1 MGRYFAVK
9 AACGQFHTSPH
20 GRYNWRHRSFCK
32 GKTVDFGYTEEQL
45 MIQDVARR
53 IAQERIAP
61 SAEHFD
67 RTGEFPLEN
76 IQLLGQNGLMGI
88 EVPEQYGGAGMD
100 PISYVL
106 AMIEVAAGDA
116 AHSTIMSVNNSLY
129 CTGLLKFATE
139 EQKQRYVRAIAD
151 GSQIG
156 AFALTEPQSGSDATA
171 MRCRAVRQADGS
183 FVING
188 KKSWITSGPVA
199 KYIVLFAM
207 TAPDKRA
214 RGVTAFV
221 IDTDR
226 DGFHRGKTEPKLGIR
241 ASATCE
247 IEFADYVAQPAEVIG
262 AEGEGFKIAMGVLD
276 AGRIGIA
283 SQAIGIARA
292 AYERTI
298 EYVKERKAFG
308 APIGSFQM
316 TQAKIA
322 DMKCKLDA
330 SLMLTLRAAWLKGQ
344 GSKFST
350 EASIAKLTASEAA
363 MWITHQAVQIHG
375 GMGYSKEMPLERYFR
390 DAKITEI
397 YEGTSEIQRLVIA
410 RGETGL
416 R

>member
-1 MGRYFAVK
+1 MDF
-9 AACGQFHTSPH
+9 
-20 GRYNWRHRSFCK
+20 SF
-32 GKTVDFGYTEEQL
+32 TEEQL

-61 SAEHFD
+61 SAEHHD

-76 IQLLGQNGLMGI
+76 IRLLGENGLMGI
-88 EVPEQYGGAGMD
+88 EVPEEYGGAGMD
-100 PISYVL
+100 PIAYVL
-106 AMIEVAAGDA
+106 AMVEIAAGDA
-116 AHSTIMSVNNSLY
+116 AHSTIVSVNNSLF
-129 CTGLLKFATE
+129 CAGILKNGNEA
-139 EQKQRYVRAIAD
+139 QKQKYVRAIAD
-151 GSQIG
+151 GSHIG

-171 MRCRAVRQADGS
+171 MRCRAVRQDDGS

-199 KYIVLFAM
+199 KYIVLFAV
-207 TAPDKRA
+207 TDPEQGS
-214 RGVTAFV
+214 RGITAFV
-221 IDTDR
+221 IDTDKP
-226 DGFHRGKTEPKLGIR
+226 GFHRGKTEPKLGIR

-247 IEFADYVAQPAEVIG
+247 IEFQDYVASADEVLG
-262 AEGEGFKIAMGVLD
+262 VPGEGFKIAMSVLD

-292 AYERTI
+292 AYQATLD
-298 EYVKERKAFG
+298 YVKERKAFG
-308 APIGSFQM
+308 SPIGAFQM

-330 SLMLTLRAAWLKGQ
+330 SLLLTLRAAWVKAQGQ
-344 GSKFST
+344 RFTT
-350 EASIAKLTASEAA
+350 EAAVAKLTASEAA

-410 RGETGL
+410 RNETGL

>member
-1 MGRYFAVK
+1 MMRYCDGEAG
-9 AACGQFHTSPH
+9 CGQSEPPAQ
-20 GRYNWRHRSFCK
+20 GRYNGRHRRMCK

-67 RTGEFPLEN
+67 RTGDFPLEN

-106 AMIEVAAGDA
+106 AMIEVAAADA

-139 EQKQRYVRAIAD
+139 EQKQRYLRAIAD
-151 GSQIG
+151 GSHIG

-207 TAPDKRA
+207 SAPDKGA

-226 DGFHRGKTEPKLGIR
+226 EGFHRGKTEPKLGIR

-330 SLMLTLRAAWLKGQ
+330 SLMLTLRAAWLKDQ